1 MAEPTI
7 VCHLGRVAYA
17 PAWTLQ
23 EWIMQRLLD
32 GRRAARQLPHVILL
46 LEHPPVYTLG
56 KSGNPRNLLLDDDA
70 LRARGAEFHRID
82 RGGDITFHGPG
93 QLVAYFLLDLERY
106 YRDLHRYMRDLEEI
120 VILTCAD
127 FGLDARRIAGRTG
140 VWIGPDATGAER
152 KICALGIRTS
162 RWITMHGLALNVDT
176 DLSFFD
182 EIIPCGIMDRDVTSM
197 VRECGK
203 PCDQASVRRS
213 IVRHYE
219 DVFGAAATML
229 GQEQSFPFLEELV
242 GRTNIHALLTL
253 AGADGTVSHIY
264 P

>member
-23 EWIMQRLLD
+23 ERIMQRLLH
-32 GRRAARQLPHVILL
+32 GRRTGRQLPHIILL

-56 KSGNPRNLLLDDDA
+56 KSGNPRHLLLDDEA
-70 LRARGAEFHRID
+70 LRARGAEFHLID

-120 VILTCAD
+120 VIRTCAD
-127 FGLDARRIAGRTG
+127 VGLHARRVTGRTG
-140 VWIGPDATGAER
+140 VWIGPDAIGAER

-176 DLSFFD
+176 DLSFFN

-197 VRECGK
+197 ARECGK

-213 IVRHYE
+213 VVRHYE

-229 GQEQSFPFLEELV
+229 DPKQSFPFLEEYV
-242 GRTNIHALLTL
+242 GRSNMRALLRPAEVQRT
-253 AGADGTVSHIY
+253 A